1 MYTKPLLAVCAKGK
15 PKCWPNHYSL
25 CVPKQSQYVDQT
37 NITAII
43 ILPLTKTSEI
53 AIPKAQQ
60 QRYLT
65 RPKTQQVFNYPT
77 TPWIC
82 CNAKMLFIKIT
93 VQHNI
98 FHYLDITFLIHPTNS
113 TATDIPSSPTK
124 QFIRCD
130 AKILDQTKIT
140 AQ

>member
-1 MYTKPLLAVCAKGK
+1 MRAKMLAKNMYTKPLLAVCAKGK

-65 RPKTQQVFNYPT
+65 RPKTQQVFNCPT
-77 TPWIC
+77 KPWIR

-93 VQHNI
+93 VQRNI
-98 FHYLDITFLIHPTNS
+98 FHYLDITFIIHPTIISN
-113 TATDIPSSPTK
+113 
-124 QFIRCD
+124 
-130 AKILDQTKIT
+130 QTIYSLWCQDT
-140 AQ
+140 WPN